1 VKKIHSLVLRSFIGP
16 LVFTFLISL
25 FVLLM
30 QFLWKWVEDFV
41 GKGLDW
47 TIIGEILFYA
57 SAGLVPMA
65 LPLAVLLASVM
76 TFGNMGEY
84 YELTAAKASGISLL
98 QVMKP
103 LIILTIFISMGA
115 FFFSNNVLPYT
126 NLKIARLLFDVNR
139 KRPELNIRTGVFNN
153 DIEGYSIR
161 VKEKNR
167 NTLMM
172 YDFMIYDHSK
182 HLGNQEVT
190 LADSGFLRITGD
202 KKYMVATLFNGRTYV
217 EMQEDNARSKSD
229 LPHRTDIFDKQTII
243 FELTGFDF
251 KESRESLFRSNYQM
265 MNLDQLSGTIDSLMQ
280 AYKSRQSDYPK
291 RLKKF
296 NYFKIEPKVVSTRD
310 SLKAVEDSVRKY
322 APPQKLQPN
331 IDTDSIFVTLT
342 AKEKKQ
348 AIQIALEESV
358 RLQNSIESTNKSMGD
373 RLQWIRKHQI
383 EWYRKFSLSFAC
395 LIFFFIGAPLGA
407 IIRKGGF
414 GMPFLVSIILFMF
427 YYVISIMG
435 EKFAREEVLPVFV
448 GSWLSSAVLFPL
460 GVFVTYKAT
469 KDSAIMNKEAYID
482 FFSKLAKRLRISKF
496 LK

>member
-1 VKKIHSLVLRSFIGP
+1 
-16 LVFTFLISL
+16 
-25 FVLLM
+25 M

-41 GKGLDW
+41 GKGLEW
-47 TIIGEILFYA
+47 TVIGEILFYA
-57 SAGLVPMA
+57 SAALVPMA

-103 LIILTIFISMGA
+103 IIILTFFISLGA

-126 NLKIARLLFDVNR
+126 NLKMARLLFDVNR

-172 YDFMIYDHSK
+172 YDFMIYDHTK
-182 HLGNQEVT
+182 NLGNSEVT

-202 KKYMVATLFNGRTYV
+202 KKYMVATLFSGRTYT
-217 EMQEDNARSKSD
+217 EMSQNKNNRTNKD

-243 FELTGFDF
+243 FELKGFDF
-251 KESRESLFRSNYQM
+251 KESKESIFRSNYQM
-265 MNLDQLSGTIDSLMQ
+265 MSLDQLSGAIDSLMT
-280 AYKSRQSDYPK
+280 AYRERQNDYPK

-296 NYFKIEPKVVSTRD
+296 NYFKIEPKVVNTNDSIKARKD
-310 SLKAVEDSVRKY
+310 SLQKY
-322 APPQKLQPN
+322 APPQKLDPN
-331 IDTDSIFVTLT
+331 INTDSIYQTLSV
-342 AKEKKQ
+342 KEKKQ
-348 AIQIALEESV
+348 ALQIAMEASN
-358 RLQNSIESTNKSMGD
+358 RLKNSIESTDKSMSD
-373 RLQWIRKHQI
+373 RLRWIRKHQI
-383 EWYRKFSLSFAC
+383 AWYQKFSMSFAC
-395 LIFFFIGAPLGA
+395 IIFFFIGAPLGA

-414 GMPFLVSIILFMF
+414 GMPFLLSIILFML
-427 YYVISIMG
+427 YYVLSITG
-435 EKFAREEVLPVFV
+435 EKFVREEVLPVFI

-469 KDSAIMNKEAYID
+469 KDSVILNKEAYID
-482 FFSKLAKRLRISKF
+482 FFTKLAKKLRLLNFFK
-496 LK
+496 